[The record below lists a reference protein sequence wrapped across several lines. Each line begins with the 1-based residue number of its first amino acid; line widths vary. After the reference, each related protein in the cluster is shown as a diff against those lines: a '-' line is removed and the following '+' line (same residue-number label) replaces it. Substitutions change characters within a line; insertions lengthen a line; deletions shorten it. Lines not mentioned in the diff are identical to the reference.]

1 MSYTKKKTKKDEN
14 REGIIRLKGW
24 RLLGIALVFCFSV
37 IPGMRQNMSAQASE
51 NGEDASQSQTEI
63 VIILP
68 AEGDSMVET
77 GSAED
82 ETSTVDVDSSDSD
95 STVDVGS
102 EADTESAADVA
113 ITANTEY
120 AEDAVADAETDSAV
134 EAPRVSIETAYRSW
148 YSEDGE
154 QWIMYAECGSVSADG
169 EGYEALSEAVSE
181 WNEEQ
186 AETFWST
193 CGELAE
199 YAAEDAAYENLDADS
214 YYYNA
219 RREMELTHVDENVL
233 SLVIMEYA
241 YTGGA
246 HGNYGYTS
254 VNFDVTT
261 GEILELNDIMEDAEG
276 FRSSAQAYLIEILES
291 EYGEELFGGYEDTV
305 AAMWDT
311 EPTWYLSAE
320 GITFVFDPYELGSYA
335 TGAISVTCPYA
346 EVGTYMKAA
355 YSAMDGTGAGR
366 VSVNTDVETTR
377 GLLRLNVTEDEYE
390 MLQVSLELNGE
401 TAAVA
406 DTFGSF
412 GDAYLLSLS
421 DGRSFVLFDA
431 DYMSDDY
438 VTFLYEI
445 TDGSPIL
452 RSRLEGVSL
461 QDGNVGTEVL
471 TLRVHLDV
479 LGTYNAYMDYV
490 IAENGELM
498 QTEDIF
504 EIRQDG
510 YTYRILT
517 VTKDLPVTMDSGEA
531 AVLPAGTRIRI
542 TGSDDNGTAYFRD
555 EDSGEKG
562 SISYERGNGE
572 DAWTLYID
580 GISEYEY
587 FEMIPYAG

>member
-1 MSYTKKKTKKDEN
+1 MSYKKKEANKDEN
-14 REGIIRLKGW
+14 REGMIRPKGW

-37 IPGMRQNMSAQASE
+37 FPGMGQNVVAQASE
-51 NGEDASQSQTEI
+51 NGEDASPE
-63 VIILP
+63 
-68 AEGDSMVET
+68 
-77 GSAED
+77 
-82 ETSTVDVDSSDSD
+82 
-95 STVDVGS
+95 
-102 EADTESAADVA
+102 
-113 ITANTEY
+113 ANTE
-120 AEDAVADAETDSAV
+120 AAANAAAVEDADLAETAGSAANTATAA
-134 EAPRVSIETAYRSW
+134 EAPRIAIETSYRSW

-154 QWIMYAECGSVSADG
+154 QWFMYAECGSVSAEG
-169 EGYEALSEAVSE
+169 EGYEALSEAVRE

-186 AETFWST
+186 AATFWST

-199 YAAEDAAYENLDADS
+199 FAAEDTAYENLDADS

-219 RREMELTHVDENVL
+219 RREMELTLVDENVL

-254 VNFDVTT
+254 VNFDATT

-276 FRSSAQAYLIEILES
+276 FRSLAQAYLIEILES
-291 EYGEELFGGYEDTV
+291 EYGEELFDGYEDTV

-311 EPTWYLSAE
+311 EPTWYLSTE

-335 TGAISVTCPYA
+335 TGAISVTCPYTK
-346 EVGTYMKAA
+346 VGIYMKAA

-366 VSVNTDVETTR
+366 FSVNTDVETAR
-377 GLLRLNVTEDEYE
+377 GLLRLDVTEDEYE

-431 DYMSDDY
+431 DYMSNDY
-438 VTFLYEI
+438 VTFLCEI
-445 TDGSPIL
+445 TDGSPTL

-461 QDGNVGTEVL
+461 QEGTVGTEVL
-471 TLRVHLDV
+471 TLRVHLDA
-479 LGTYNAYMDYV
+479 LGTYSAYMDYV
-490 IAENGELM
+490 IAENGELL

-510 YTYRILT
+510 YTFRILT